1 MTINPSQKSNYQ
13 LCIPWR
19 DTNSLTIAQPDGTVR
34 YEIYPYVQDNRC
46 MVDIYEVHVNPEIT
60 PHTELTNWVTTVALE
75 KLLPHTMAALA
86 EMP

>member
-1 MTINPSQKSNYQ
+1 MTINPSQVCTEGCNGLS
-13 LCIPWR
+13 I
-19 DTNSLTIAQPDGTVR
+19 DQPDGTAR

-46 MVDIYEVHVNPEIT
+46 MVDIYEVHVNPEVT

-75 KLLPHTMAALA
+75 NMPILA